1 MTSATPET
9 STRSIHDYATAMRA
23 LARYASPRLI
33 LAFIVIALA
42 LRAYLGGW
50 QWPDAAMMALGFAV
64 FPFLEW
70 LLHKYV
76 LHIKPFEL
84 FGRRFDPESARR
96 HRAHHREPWRPE
108 LIVLPPAVHLTIGP
122 VLLAL
127 AWWAVPNSAWALSGL
142 VGYGLAALNYEW
154 THFMVHTRIRPRN
167 RYYQRLFR
175 MHRMHHFHNEN
186 YWYGFTVTSV
196 DRLLGTGP
204 EPEAT
209 PRSPSCRD
217 LGVEA

>member
-1 MTSATPET
+1 MTSATAET
-9 STRSIHDYATAMRA
+9 STRSIHDYGTALRT
-23 LARYASPRLI
+23 LARFASPRLI
-33 LAFIVIALA
+33 MTFIVIAA
-42 LRAYLGGW
+42 SLRAYLGGW
-50 QWPDAAMMALGFAV
+50 QWPDAAMMVLGFAV

-84 FGRRFDPESARR
+84 FGWRIDPEGARR

-108 LIVLPPAVHLTIGP
+108 LIVLPPQVHLTVGP
-122 VLLAL
+122 ALLAL
-127 AWWAVPNSAWALSGL
+127 AWWAAPNPAWALSAL

-209 PRSPSCRD
+209 SRSPSCRD
-217 LGVEA
+217 LGVAD